1 MSIARLVITAVTVEK
16 RPVSEVA
23 KSYGAARSWVY
34 AVLARYQAARAR
46 RVGSN
51 SANRR
56 ERNGRQLLSG
66 QASRWSASV
75 AAPGPPS
82 RYASYLFGPGVPG
95 RQ

>member
-1 MSIARLVITAVTVEK
+1 MSIARLVITVATVEK
-16 RPVSEVA
+16 RPVREVA

-34 AVLARYQAARAR
+34 TVLARYQAARAR

-56 ERNGRQLLSG
+56 ERH
-66 QASRWSASV
+66 
-75 AAPGPPS
+75 GPPS